1 MLRWMRC
8 LILPSGEFSH
18 GISSAVITFGRLAYS
33 LRNSSELR
41 ISSARQ
47 LQVLLPERACC
58 LSAIALIALF
68 LASYCS
74 EIFGR
79 RVGTKLRI
87 EIRRPFHH
95 LLQQQMHE

>member
-68 LASYCS
+68 PSFVLLRDLWAASRDQAPDRDPAAIPPS
-74 EIFGR
+74 SAAADA
-79 RVGTKLRI
+79 
-87 EIRRPFHH
+87 
-95 LLQQQMHE
+95 

>member
-33 LRNSSELR
+33 LRNSSEFR

-47 LQVLLPERACC
+47 LQVLLPDRACC

-68 LASYCS
+68 LTLLLRDRWEASRGQAPDRAPAAIPPS
-74 EIFGR
+74 SAAADA
-79 RVGTKLRI
+79 
-87 EIRRPFHH
+87 
-95 LLQQQMHE
+95 